1 MSWLTSQFRGKSLGF
16 DKQRKQKEVDLAQ
29 SIYIQDRPFTLMD
42 FRTLQTKLTS
52 RGWIH
57 PVEYSAI
64 LARLKKYPL
73 ELPDDDFG
81 ALDRK
86 RVAKGK
92 LPPHEYLPY
101 RHTNQARTAEM
112 FRKAEEQF
120 KKEEEARKKRK
131 EEEEVR
137 RKEEDFP
144 PGLTHAPKKAPVTH
158 WRRGKRKTNYIT
170 IELNGFGV
178 CY

>member
-1 MSWLTSQFRGKSLGF
+1 MSWLIPQSQGKSLAF
-16 DKQRKQKEVDLAQ
+16 DKQRKQREVALAQ
-29 SIYIQDRPFTLMD
+29 NTYMQDRPFTLID
-42 FRTLQTKLTS
+42 FRTLQTKLAS
-52 RGWIH
+52 RGWLQ
-57 PVEYSAI
+57 PEEYDAV
-64 LARLKKYPL
+64 LARLKAYPL
-73 ELPDDDFG
+73 ELPDDDFA

-86 RVAKGK
+86 RASKGK

-120 KKEEEARKKRK
+120 KKEEEERKKRK
-131 EEEEVR
+131 EEEEAR
-137 RKEEDFP
+137 RKAEDFP